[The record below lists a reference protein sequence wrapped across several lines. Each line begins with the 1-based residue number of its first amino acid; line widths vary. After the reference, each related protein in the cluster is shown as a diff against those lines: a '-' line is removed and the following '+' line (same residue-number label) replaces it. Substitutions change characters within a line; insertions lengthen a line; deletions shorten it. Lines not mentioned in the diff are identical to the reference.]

1 MLKFFE
7 GNTLIQNVSNWSSA
21 ALEQARALDID
32 WKDWAK
38 IKSSLQD
45 STFEAKV
52 KAGESMYHA
61 CIKAA
66 RRVIGAEVREVE
78 LEDGVVHYWTTNKP
92 NRETVLFFHGFA
104 DSKDG
109 VYSLAIHLFK
119 EFNVMAIDLPGF
131 GQSFADPK
139 FAYDTHAYGR
149 WLDEFATKSGMGP
162 VHVVG
167 NSLGG
172 AMALKLAL
180 VRPDVVKSVTLLN
193 AAGLIDPEHESL
205 YDEIMRGENIFQVKT
220 LEQFEKFWAKVFHR
234 QPFLPPF
241 GKEFL
246 FHRFRQNHDWYG
258 ELVQRNFGGYTDKND
273 PESFELFMN
282 KNLDRIEKPALI
294 IWGERDQLFPV
305 AYGAQGH
312 KLMKGSRFVVLKDVG
327 HAPQVEAPRVVARHL
342 KSFIRELPKSESS
355 NS

>member
-7 GNTLIQNVSNWSSA
+7 GNTLIQNVSNWSAA
-21 ALEQARALDID
+21 ALEQARTLDID
-32 WKDWAK
+32 WPNVSRFKNSW
-38 IKSSLQD
+38 QD

-52 KAGESMYHA
+52 KAGESLYHA
-61 CIKAA
+61 CIRAA

-78 LEDGVVHYWTTNKP
+78 LIDGVVHYWTTNKP
-92 NRETVLFFHGFA
+92 NRETVLFLHGFA
-104 DSKDG
+104 DSKDS

-131 GQSFADPK
+131 GQSFANPELP
-139 FAYDTHAYGR
+139 YDTHAYGR
-149 WLDEFATKSGMGP
+149 WLDEFVTKSGMGP

-193 AAGLIDPEHESL
+193 AAGVIDLEHESL
-205 YDEIMRGENIFQVKT
+205 YDDIIRGENIFQVKT
-220 LEQFEKFWAKVFHR
+220 LEEFEKFWSKVFYR

-241 GKEFL
+241 GKEFI
-246 FHRFRQNHDWYG
+246 FQRFRQNHDWYG
-258 ELVQRNFGGYTDKND
+258 QLVQRNFGGYSDKND
-273 PESFELFMN
+273 PGFFDLFMN
-282 KNLDRIEKPALI
+282 KNLERIEKPALI
-294 IWGERDQLFPV
+294 IWGDRDQLFPV
-305 AYGAQGH
+305 AYGAKGH
-312 KLMKGSRFVVLKDVG
+312 TLMKNSRFVVLKDVG
-327 HAPQVEAPRVVARHL
+327 HAPQVEVPRMVARHL
-342 KSFIRELPKSESS
+342 KKFIRELPKAEPS